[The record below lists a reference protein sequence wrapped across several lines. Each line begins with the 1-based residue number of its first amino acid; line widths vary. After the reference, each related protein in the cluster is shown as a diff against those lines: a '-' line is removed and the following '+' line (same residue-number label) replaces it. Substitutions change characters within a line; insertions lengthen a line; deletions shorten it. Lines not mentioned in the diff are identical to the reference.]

1 MKNVF
6 NATPLSIRTDLR
18 AALNRAHQRLAQTGD
33 WLNGT
38 QRLAV
43 ATETRHARDCRL
55 CQIQKLEL
63 SPYVVDGEH
72 QTGGYL
78 PGTWVNVIHRI
89 VNDSGRL
96 SERWFREALSGGL
109 EEDEF
114 IEMISIC
121 VQTLALDTFA
131 AGIGM
136 TTVPLPIAELGDP
149 KRQRP
154 SEARTGPGW
163 VATIAPERAS
173 PEFEDFYSNESHF
186 YIRRSLTLVPG
197 ETRRLWDLLNNLYLE
212 DPRLFELE
220 GLERG
225 ISRAQMEFLAARA
238 SALLGCY
245 Y

>member
-1 MKNVF
+1 MKYVF
-6 NATPLSIRTDLR
+6 DATPVSMRADLR
-18 AALNRAHQRLAQTGD
+18 AALNRAHKRLAQTGD
-33 WLNGT
+33 WLSGA
-38 QRLAV
+38 QRLAL
-43 ATETRHARDCRL
+43 ATETRHARDCTL
-55 CQIQKLEL
+55 CRIQKLEI
-63 SPYVVDGEH
+63 SPYAVDGEH
-72 QTGGYL
+72 QTEGYL
-78 PGTWVNVIHRI
+78 PDPWVNVIHRV
-89 VNDSGRL
+89 VNDPGRL
-96 SERWFREALSGGL
+96 SERWFREALSDGV

-114 IEMISIC
+114 IEIISIC
-121 VQTLALDTFA
+121 VQTLALDIFA

-136 TTVPLPIAELGDP
+136 TAVPLPIAEPGQP
-149 KRQRP
+149 RRQRP

-163 VATIAPERAS
+163 AATIS
-173 PEFEDFYSNESHF
+173 PENAGPDFKDFYSNESHF

-197 ETRRLWDLLNNLYLE
+197 ETRRLWDLLNSLYLE